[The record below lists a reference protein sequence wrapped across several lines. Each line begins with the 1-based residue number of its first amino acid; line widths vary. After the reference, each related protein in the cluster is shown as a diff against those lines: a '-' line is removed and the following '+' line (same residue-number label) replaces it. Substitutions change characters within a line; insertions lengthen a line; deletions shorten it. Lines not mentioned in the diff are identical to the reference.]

1 MCSFR
6 NKPWYS
12 RDGSVQK
19 LEVPCEKGRVVRD
32 YLLPW
37 KKLIVCYN
45 KCREIPDVGPSAL
58 SATLLVIEG
67 KAGLPK
73 LAFFRYMDKKLST

>member
-1 MCSFR
+1 MWAT
-6 NKPWYS
+6 PL
-12 RDGSVQK
+12 G
-19 LEVPCEKGRVVRD
+19 LVRFAI
-32 YLLPW
+32 L

-45 KCREIPDVGPSAL
+45 ISREIPDVGPSAL

-73 LAFFRYMDKKLST
+73 LAFFRYMDNLLST